1 MRPVWDVARWTLRD
15 QRGGII
21 GLSLTTFG
29 LACVMTLLY
38 PSYSDS
44 LAQIE
49 LPPALEGFLGAA
61 GSLASPEGFITAEV
75 FSWLPILI
83 AVFAVVWGTGTLAGD
98 EADGALDL
106 VLSEPVGR
114 TEVLVGKAL
123 GLGVGVAIITL
134 ALYPGLMLGVVIA
147 DVDIGAGA
155 LLAAVVSQV
164 PLVILYLAVGML
176 AAAALR
182 TRRAAA
188 VVTTAALVAAY
199 AVQLV
204 GGAVPDLADLRRI
217 TPLYWTDASVEMV
230 DGAQPL
236 RWLVMVGVAVVVLAA
251 AAVLF
256 ERREIGSGQP
266 RRLRRREPAAEGAE
280 AAPRT

>member
-1 MRPVWDVARWTLRD
+1 MRSVWDVARWTLRD
-15 QRGGII
+15 QRGGVI
-21 GLSLTTFG
+21 GLSLTMFG
-29 LACVMTLLY
+29 LACTMTLLY

-75 FSWLPILI
+75 FSWLPVVI
-83 AVFAVVWGTGTLAGD
+83 AVFAVVWGTGTIAGD

-106 VLSEPVGR
+106 MLAQPVRRAGI
-114 TEVLVGKAL
+114 LVGKAL
-123 GLGVGVAIITL
+123 GLGMGVTIITL
-134 ALYPGLMLGVVIA
+134 ALYPGLMLGAVIV

-155 LLAAVVSQV
+155 LLAAVVSQI
-164 PLVILYLAVGML
+164 PLVVLYLAVGML

-188 VVTTAALVAAY
+188 VVTTSALVAAY
-199 AVQLV
+199 ALQLV
-204 GGAVPDLADLRRI
+204 GGAVPELDVLSRI
-217 TPLYWTDASVEMV
+217 TPLHWADASVEMV

-236 RWLVMVGVAVVVLAA
+236 RWLAVAGVAVVVLACA
-251 AAVLF
+251 VVLF

-266 RRLRRREPAAEGAE
+266 RRAARHRRSRINRRA
-280 AAPRT
+280 